1 MVDIKDIRKKAEQW
15 LSSDFDEA
23 TRLEVKSMLDN
34 DEKALID
41 AFYQDLEFG
50 TGGLRGVMGAGTN
63 RMNRFTVQKAAIG
76 FALYLLEVF
85 KNAREFGVVI
95 SHDNRHMSREFTMQI
110 AEILSK
116 KGLKTYIFD
125 ALRPTPELSFA
136 VRYLHA
142 CGGVMITASHNPKE
156 YNGYKVYWD
165 DGGQLVNPHDINVIK
180 EVQKIKSVDEVKI
193 SAIKENIEIIGEQID
208 AVYLKQIKSLSL
220 HPDINKKFEELKIV
234 YTPIHGSG
242 VHLVPKALDLYG
254 FKNVN
259 CVDEQCVI
267 DGNFPTVKS
276 PNPEEPAALELALKK
291 AKEIDADILLG
302 TDPDADRVG
311 IAVKDLNGKFVLLN
325 GNQTATILIYYLLN
339 AYKEKKLYKGNEF
352 IVKTIVTSELL
363 NKIAY
368 SFNVESIDVLTGFK
382 FIAEV
387 ILKNEGSKKFIGG
400 GEESYGYLIGD
411 FVRDKDAV
419 VSCCIIAEAAAWAL
433 SKGKSMFQLLIDIY
447 MQYGFYKESLLSITK
462 KGKDGADEIKQ
473 MMINYRNNPP
483 KQINGQEVIKIKD
496 YLLQVE
502 NNFQSN
508 NQNIIHLPKSDVI
521 QFFLYDG
528 TIITVRPSGTEP
540 KIKFYFG
547 VKTEI
552 KNINEFD
559 EANRLV
565 DQKLNAIIVSMNLK

>member
-1 MVDIKDIRKKAEQW
+1 MMEIDNQILKKANEW
-15 LSSDFDEA
+15 LNGSFDAE
-23 TRLEVKSMLDN
+23 TKKEVQYLLENNPTELT
-34 DEKALID
+34 D
-41 AFYQDLEFG
+41 AFYRELEFG
-50 TGGLRGVMGAGTN
+50 TGGLRGIMGVGTN
-63 RMNRFTVQKAAIG
+63 RMNKYTVAMATQGLANYLWKMFPAEKKIKVAVAFDSRNNSQL
-76 FALYLLEVF
+76 FAQIVADVLSANGIYVYLFE
-85 KNAREFGVVI
+85 
-95 SHDNRHMSREFTMQI
+95 S
-110 AEILSK
+110 
-116 KGLKTYIFD
+116 
-125 ALRPTPELSFA
+125 LRPTPVLSFTIRHLKCQSGI
-136 VRYLHA
+136 V
-142 CGGVMITASHNPKE
+142 VTASHNPKE

-208 AVYLKQIKSLSL
+208 TIYLKQIKSLSL
-220 HPDINKKFEELKIV
+220 HPDINKKFEQLKIV

-462 KGKDGADEIKQ
+462 KGKDGADEI
-473 MMINYRNNPP
+473 
-483 KQINGQEVIKIKD
+483 
-496 YLLQVE
+496 
-502 NNFQSN
+502 
-508 NQNIIHLPKSDVI
+508 
-521 QFFLYDG
+521 
-528 TIITVRPSGTEP
+528 
-540 KIKFYFG
+540 
-547 VKTEI
+547 
-552 KNINEFD
+552 
-559 EANRLV
+559 
-565 DQKLNAIIVSMNLK
+565 